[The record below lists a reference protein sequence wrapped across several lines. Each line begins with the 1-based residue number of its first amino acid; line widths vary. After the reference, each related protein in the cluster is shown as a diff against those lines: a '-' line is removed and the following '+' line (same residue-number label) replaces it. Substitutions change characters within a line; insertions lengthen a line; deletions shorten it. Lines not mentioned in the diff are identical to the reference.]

1 VHGWPSP
8 IRIQTAGGDE
18 LEVAFRGSNEGWDVS
33 LTGPAEI
40 AFAGTW
46 GGDGADGAWAPES
59 GAAGTEAGQ
68 SSRAARGT

>member
-1 VHGWPSP
+1 MNGWPSP

-46 GGDGADGAWAPES
+46 GGEGTEGAGAQVA
-59 GAAGTEAGQ
+59 GAAGTGAGG
-68 SSRAARGT
+68 SSRAGRGS